1 MFLLFSKAGSY
12 QPDTASHSRHQ
23 GSGAPTLLKENKS
36 NQSEE
41 LDARKSHERTQNFF
55 ENRTYDVIE
64 PPEEK
69 KFSELNVDIIEK
81 EAKEH
86 IYESIDK
93 VLTRNTSCQTESFG
107 GLTDNFTQAG
117 QFAKVFKEISCQT
130 ETAESRRNKKRNSD
144 TQEEDMTT
152 IGKTKECRLSSDSS
166 TSTQDSQ
173 DSGDSGHFSVRNPE
187 KSPRSPLGSPYLWQ
201 PEGLNHDEV
210 STGVKGHMLL
220 ADKPLMMKFVDIGKT
235 SPRI

>member
-23 GSGAPTLLKENKS
+23 GSGAPTPLKENKS

-41 LDARKSHERTQNFF
+41 LDARNNHERTQNFF

-69 KFSELNVDIIEK
+69 NFSELNVDIIEK

-93 VLTRNTSCQTESFG
+93 VLTRNTSCQTENFV
-107 GLTDNFTQAG
+107 GLSENFTQAE
-117 QFAKVFKEISCQT
+117 QFTKVFKEISCQT
-130 ETAESRRNKKRNSD
+130 ETSSESRRNKKRNSD

-173 DSGDSGHFSVRNPE
+173 DSGHFSARNPE

-210 STGVKGHMLL
+210 STGVKGRMLL
-220 ADKPLMMKFVDIGKT
+220 ADK
-235 SPRI
+235 RNH